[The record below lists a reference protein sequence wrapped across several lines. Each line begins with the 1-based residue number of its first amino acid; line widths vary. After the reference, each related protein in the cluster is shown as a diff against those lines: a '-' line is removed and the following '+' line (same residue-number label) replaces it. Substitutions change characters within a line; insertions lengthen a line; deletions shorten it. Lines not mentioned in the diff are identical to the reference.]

1 MARIEFHPHVVR
13 KWGHAARSAGH
24 DVRAA
29 TKKVAAAE
37 KDAGRA
43 HLSGTASGGASQ
55 RYTAAI
61 EDAISSVASAL
72 TGTGDQ
78 LLSTVAVITST
89 DDRSSDL
96 FKAPIG
102 LYANK
107 PHWYGLDGGVGP

>member
-1 MARIEFHPHVVR
+1 VAHIEFHPHAVR

-29 TKKVAAAE
+29 RRKAAAAE
-37 KDAGRA
+37 TDAGHARLGRTA
-43 HLSGTASGGASQ
+43 LSGASR
-55 RYTAAI
+55 RYTSGI
-61 EDAISSVASAL
+61 ESAISAVASAL

-89 DDRSSDL
+89 DDKSSDL
-96 FKAPIG
+96 FKTPIG

-107 PHWYGLDGGVGP
+107 PHWYGVDGGVAP